1 MLTKEI
7 CNEENNKN
15 YEIIPNNYTYENM
28 LTCYIKCFMRIG
40 SNFKLKYFFWE
51 FINEFGIADV
61 ESEKE
66 KEDIRKCKK
75 IFLYFSYFFC
85 LIGFFS
91 RKRGNGEFFIKN
103 YYSITN
109 YYIKN

>member
-1 MLTKEI
+1 MVI
-7 CNEENNKN
+7 CF
-15 YEIIPNNYTYENM
+15 I
-28 LTCYIKCFMRIG
+28 
-40 SNFKLKYFFWE
+40 NFKWKYFFWE

-66 KEDIRKCKK
+66 KEDVRKCKK